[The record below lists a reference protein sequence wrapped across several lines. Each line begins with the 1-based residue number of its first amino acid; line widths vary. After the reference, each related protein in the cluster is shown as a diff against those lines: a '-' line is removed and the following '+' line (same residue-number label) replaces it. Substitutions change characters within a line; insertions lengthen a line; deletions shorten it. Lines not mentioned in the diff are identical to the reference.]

1 MDSHCLEVPILLGAG
16 KVTRFYGCQLTST
29 NSAKQHKL
37 RKLIAWLSD
46 KEAREK
52 EFVSLY
58 IPSQASID
66 AVVEDLKKQE
76 EDCNPNSKS
85 ENRRLKEAVK
95 NTISHLKAQKET
107 PKNGQAIFAGTF
119 SADGADTEVLNVE
132 ELTPPMPISSY
143 LCAMDD
149 HFILEPLRDM
159 LRDQRVTGIITLD
172 AKEAN
177 FSVLFGGNL
186 QSVENLTSG
195 IPGKTGKGGQ
205 SQRRYERE
213 RDMEVTGWFHRIAEH
228 AADQFLEKQKIT
240 TLIVGGPGETKNEFL
255 NGDYLNYQLKKLLLK
270 VIDTQCVGSNAA
282 LEVLDKSADALTIMC
297 GPEERST
304 IQRLLESINKQDGL
318 TVFGLDSVLEG
329 LKRGNVEVAI
339 LTDDL
344 DLYEAVFTCRNCGLS
359 KSEIVKKSDAAAV
372 QRIALVPCVRCGAV
386 DYERVEKDM
395 VDVLEDAAASTD
407 ARVEV
412 IFTDSEE
419 KAKLKNLGGFAA
431 LLRYKS
437 G

>member
-1 MDSHCLEVPILLGAG
+1 LGTE
-16 KVTRFYGCQLTST
+16 KVTHFYGCQLTST

-58 IPSQASID
+58 IPNQASID
-66 AVVEDLKKQE
+66 AVVDDLKKQE
-76 EDCNPNSKS
+76 ENCNLTPKS
-85 ENRRLKEAVK
+85 GNMHLKEALRNVAK
-95 NTISHLKAQKET
+95 HIKTQKET
-107 PKNGQAIFAGTF
+107 PKNGQAIFAGFF
-119 SADGADTEVLNVE
+119 SSDGSENEVLNVE
-132 ELTPPMPISSY
+132 ELSPPMPIGSY
-143 LCAMDD
+143 LSAIDD

-172 AKEAN
+172 AKEATL
-177 FSVLFGGNL
+177 SLLIVGNL
-186 QSVENLTSG
+186 QPIENLTSG

-213 RDMEVTGWFHRIAEH
+213 RDMEITNWFHRIADH
-228 AADQFLEKQKIT
+228 AADQFLDKQKIT
-240 TLIVGGPGETKNEFL
+240 TLLVGGPGETKNEFL
-255 NGDYLNYQLKKLLLK
+255 KGDFLNYQLKKLLLK
-270 VIDTQCVGSNAA
+270 VVDTQCSGSNAA
-282 LEVLDKSADALTIMC
+282 LEVLDKSADALTTMC

-304 IQRLLESINKQDGL
+304 MQRLSESISKQDGL
-318 TVFGLDSVLEG
+318 AVYGLDPVLMG
-329 LKRGNVEVAI
+329 VKRGSVEVAI
-339 LTDDL
+339 LTDDS

-359 KSEIVKKSDAAAV
+359 KSEIVKKSDTAAV
-372 QRIALVPCVRCGAV
+372 QRLPAVPCVRCHSV

-395 VDVLEDAAASTD
+395 VDVLEDAAAGTD

-419 KAKLKNLGGFAA
+419 KAKLKSLGGFAA
-431 LLRYKS
+431 LLRYKT